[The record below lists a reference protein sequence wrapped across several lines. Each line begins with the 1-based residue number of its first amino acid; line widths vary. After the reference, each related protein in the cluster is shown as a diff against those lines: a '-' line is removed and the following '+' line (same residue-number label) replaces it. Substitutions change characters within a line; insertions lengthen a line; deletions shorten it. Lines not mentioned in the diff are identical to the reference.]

1 MAVLDLQE
9 QEQVDAFKAWWKDN
23 GKWLLIALA
32 LVVSGFAAMQGWQFY
47 KEKKMSEASML
58 YAELEKQLA
67 SNDPKR
73 INDAETAVIEKY
85 ASTVYAP
92 RAALLAA
99 RVNIQSNDV
108 PRAKSQLEWVIKHA
122 EETGLQ
128 SVARLKL
135 ASVLLDEKKYADAL
149 KLLDEKHPESFD
161 GLYADLKGDVLHAQ
175 GKADEAR
182 AAYQLAFNK
191 SDSNS
196 KYRSLIQIKLDALGG
211 AK

>member
-32 LVVSGFAAMQGWQFY
+32 VAVSGFAVMQGWQFY
-47 KEKKMSEASML
+47 KEKTMAEASTL
-58 YAELEKQLA
+58 YVELEKQLS

-73 INDAETAVIEKY
+73 INDAGQAVIDKFG
-85 ASTVYAP
+85 STAYAP

-99 RVNIQSNDV
+99 QVNIQTKDIA
-108 PRAKSQLEWVIKHA
+108 RAKTQLEWVIQHA
-122 EETGLQ
+122 DETGLQ
-128 SVARLKL
+128 NLARLKL
-135 ASVLLDEKKYADAL
+135 ASVLLDEKNYAEAL
-149 KLLDEKHPESFD
+149 KLLDAKHAESFM
-161 GLYADLKGDVLHAQ
+161 GLYADLKGDVLNAQ

-182 AAYQLAFNK
+182 AAYQLALTK
-191 SDSNS
+191 TDAQS
-196 KYRSLIQIKLDALGG
+196 KYRILIQMKLDALGG

>member
-23 GKWLLIALA
+23 GKWLLIALT
-32 LVVSGFAAMQGWQFY
+32 LVVSGFAATQGWQFY
-47 KEKKMSEASML
+47 KEKKMTEAHVL

-73 INDAETAVIEKY
+73 INDAEAVVIDKY
-85 ASTVYAP
+85 GSTVYAP

-99 RVNIQSNDV
+99 QVNIQSNDV

-135 ASVLLDEKKYADAL
+135 ASVLLDKKNYADAL
-149 KLLDEKHPESFD
+149 KLLDEKHTESFD
-161 GLYADLKGDVLHAQ
+161 GLYADLKGDVLNAQ
-175 GKADEAR
+175 GKAVEAR
-182 AAYQLAFNK
+182 AAYQLALNK
-191 SDSNS
+191 IDSKS
-196 KYRSLIQIKLDALGG
+196 QYRTLIQIKLDALGG

>member
-47 KEKKMSEASML
+47 KEKKMNEASML

-85 ASTVYAP
+85 GSTVYAP

-99 RVNIQSNDV
+99 
-108 PRAKSQLEWVIKHA
+108 
-122 EETGLQ
+122 TG
-128 SVARLKL
+128 
-135 ASVLLDEKKYADAL
+135 
-149 KLLDEKHPESFD
+149 
-161 GLYADLKGDVLHAQ
+161 
-175 GKADEAR
+175 
-182 AAYQLAFNK
+182 
-191 SDSNS
+191 
-196 KYRSLIQIKLDALGG
+196 
-211 AK
+211 

>member
-9 QEQVDAFKAWWKDN
+9 QEQVDEFKAWWSDN
-23 GKWLLIALA
+23 GKWLLITVT
-32 LVVSGFAAMQGWQFY
+32 LVIVGFAAMQGWKFY
-47 KEKKMSEASML
+47 TEKKLTEASML
-58 YAELEKQLA
+58 YGELEKQLT

-73 INDAETAVIEKY
+73 INDAATAVIDNY
-85 ASTVYAP
+85 DSTVYAP

-99 RVNIQSNDV
+99 QVNIESNDL
-108 PRAKSQLEWVIKHA
+108 PRAKTQLEWVIKHA

-128 SVARLKL
+128 NVARLKL
-135 ASVLLDEKKYADAL
+135 ASVLLDEKKYDDAL
-149 KLLDEKHPESFD
+149 KLVNQKHAESFE

-182 AAYQLAFNK
+182 AAYQLALNK
-191 SDSNS
+191 TAAQSQ
-196 KYRSLIQIKLDALGG
+196 YRTLIQVKLDALGG

>member
-23 GKWLLIALA
+23 GKGVLIALV

-47 KEKKMSEASML
+47 KEKKMTEASML
-58 YAELEKQLA
+58 YAELENQLA

-73 INDAETAVIEKY
+73 INDAETAVIDKY
-85 ASTVYAP
+85 GSTVYAP

-99 RVNIQSNDV
+99 QVNIQSNDL

-122 EETGLQ
+122 EESGLQ
-128 SVARLKL
+128 NVARLKL
-135 ASVLLDEKKYADAL
+135 ASVLMDEKKFADAL
-149 KLLDEKHPESFD
+149 KLLEEKHPESFES
-161 GLYADLKGDVLHAQ
+161 LYADLKGDVLNAQ

-182 AAYQLAFNK
+182 AAYQLALNK
-191 SDSNS
+191 SDSKS
-196 KYRSLIQIKLDALGG
+196 KYRNLIQIKLDALGG

>member
-32 LVVSGFAAMQGWQFY
+32 VAASGFAATQGWLHY
-47 KEKKMSEASML
+47 KEKKMDEASTL
-58 YAELEKQLA
+58 YAELEKQFA

-73 INDAETAVIEKY
+73 INDAEQAVIGKFG
-85 ASTVYAP
+85 STAYAP

-99 RVNIQSNDV
+99 QVNIQNNDV
-108 PRAKSQLEWVIKHA
+108 VRAKSQLEWVIKHA
-122 EETGLQ
+122 DETGLQ
-128 SVARLKL
+128 NVARLKL
-135 ASVLLDEKKYADAL
+135 ASVLLDEKNYAEAL
-149 KLLDEKHPESFD
+149 KLLDAKHAESFV
-161 GLYADLKGDVLHAQ
+161 GLYADLKGDVLNAQ

-182 AAYQLAFNK
+182 LAYQLAFNK
-191 SDSNS
+191 TDAQS
-196 KYRSLIQIKLDALGG
+196 KYRKLIQMKLDALGG

>member
-1 MAVLDLQE
+1 MAVLDVQE

-23 GKWLLIALA
+23 GKWLLIALTLA
-32 LVVSGFAAMQGWQFY
+32 IGGFAAMQGWHFY
-47 KEKKMSEASML
+47 KEKKMADASIL

-73 INDAETAVIEKY
+73 INDAEQAVIDQY
-85 ASTVYAP
+85 GSTAYAP

-99 RVNIQSNDV
+99 QVNLQNKDV
-108 PRAKSQLEWVIKHA
+108 ARAKSQLEGVIKHSD
-122 EETGLQ
+122 ETGLQ
-128 SVARLKL
+128 NVARLKL
-135 ASVLLDEKKYADAL
+135 ASILLDEKKYAEAL
-149 KLLDEKHPESFD
+149 KLLDAKHAESFV
-161 GLYADLKGDVLHAQ
+161 GLYADLKGDILNAQ

-191 SDSNS
+191 TDAQS
-196 KYRSLIQIKLDALGG
+196 KYRNLIQMKLDALGG

>member
-47 KEKKMSEASML
+47 KEKKLTEASML

-85 ASTVYAP
+85 GSTVYAP

-99 RVNIQSNDV
+99 KVNIQSNDV
-108 PRAKSQLEWVIKHA
+108 PRAKSQLEWVMKHA

-128 SVARLKL
+128 SVARLNL
-135 ASVLLDEKKYADAL
+135 ASVLLDEKKYADAI

-161 GLYADLKGDVLHAQ
+161 GLYTDLKGDVLHAQ

-191 SDSNS
+191 SDPNS

>member
-32 LVVSGFAAMQGWQFY
+32 LAVAGFAAMQGWQFY
-47 KEKKMSEASML
+47 KEKKMTDASTL

-73 INDAETAVIEKY
+73 VNDAEQAVINQFGTT
-85 ASTVYAP
+85 AYAP

-99 RVNIQSNDV
+99 QVNLQNKDV
-108 PRAKSQLEWVIKHA
+108 ARAKSQLEWVIKNA
-122 EETGLQ
+122 DEPGLQ
-128 SVARLKL
+128 NVARLKL
-135 ASVLLDEKKYADAL
+135 ASVLLDEKNYADAL
-149 KLLDEKHPESFD
+149 KLLDVKHAESFM
-161 GLYADLKGDVLHAQ
+161 GLYADLKGDVLNAQ

-191 SDSNS
+191 TDAQS
-196 KYRSLIQIKLDALGG
+196 KYRTLIQMKLDALGG

>member
-32 LVVSGFAAMQGWQFY
+32 VAVSGFAVMQGWQFY
-47 KEKKMSEASML
+47 KEKTMAEASTL
-58 YAELEKQLA
+58 YVELEKQLS

-73 INDAETAVIEKY
+73 INDAAQAVIDKFG
-85 ASTVYAP
+85 STAYAP

-99 RVNIQSNDV
+99 QVNIQNKDV
-108 PRAKSQLEWVIKHA
+108 ARAKAQLEWVIKHA
-122 EETGLQ
+122 DETGLQ
-128 SVARLKL
+128 NLARLKL
-135 ASVLLDEKKYADAL
+135 ASVLLDEKNYAEAL
-149 KLLDEKHPESFD
+149 KLLDAKHAESFM
-161 GLYADLKGDVLHAQ
+161 GLYADLKGDVLNAQ

-182 AAYQLAFNK
+182 AAYQLALTK
-191 SDSNS
+191 TDAQS
-196 KYRSLIQIKLDALGG
+196 KYRILIQMKLDALGG

>member
-23 GKWLLIALA
+23 GKWLLIAL
-32 LVVSGFAAMQGWQFY
+32 VVAASGFAATQGWQFY
-47 KEKKMSEASML
+47 KDKKIAEASTL

-73 INDAETAVIEKY
+73 INDAEQAVIDKFS
-85 ASTVYAP
+85 STAYAP

-99 RVNIQSNDV
+99 QVNIQSNDV
-108 PRAKSQLEWVIKHA
+108 PRAKSQLEWVIKNA

-128 SVARLKL
+128 NVARLKL
-135 ASVLLDEKKYADAL
+135 ASVLLDEKNYADAL
-149 KLLDEKHPESFD
+149 KLLDVKHAESFM
-161 GLYADLKGDVLHAQ
+161 GLYADLKGDVLKAQ

-182 AAYQLAFNK
+182 AAYQLALTK
-191 SDSNS
+191 TDTHS
-196 KYRSLIQIKLDALGG
+196 KYRNLIQMKLDALGG

>member
-47 KEKKMSEASML
+47 KEKKLTEASML

-85 ASTVYAP
+85 GSTVYAP

-99 RVNIQSNDV
+99 KVNIQSNDV
-108 PRAKSQLEWVIKHA
+108 PRAKSQLEWVMKHA

-128 SVARLKL
+128 SVARLNL

-161 GLYADLKGDVLHAQ
+161 GLYTDLKGDVLHAQ

-191 SDSNS
+191 SDPNS

>member
-32 LVVSGFAAMQGWQFY
+32 LAVAGFAAMQGWQFY
-47 KEKKMSEASML
+47 KEKKMTDASTL

-73 INDAETAVIEKY
+73 INDAEQAVINQFGTT
-85 ASTVYAP
+85 AYAP

-99 RVNIQSNDV
+99 QVNLQNKDV
-108 PRAKSQLEWVIKHA
+108 ARAKSQLEWVIKHA
-122 EETGLQ
+122 DELGLQ
-128 SVARLKL
+128 NVARLKL
-135 ASVLLDEKKYADAL
+135 ASLLLDEKNYVEAL
-149 KLLDEKHPESFD
+149 KLLDVKHADSFM
-161 GLYADLKGDVLHAQ
+161 GLYADLKGDVLNAQ

-191 SDSNS
+191 TDAQS
-196 KYRSLIQIKLDALGG
+196 KYRTLIQMKLDALGG

>member
-23 GKWLLIALA
+23 GKWLLIAL
-32 LVVSGFAAMQGWQFY
+32 VVAASGFAATQGWQYY
-47 KEKKMSEASML
+47 KDKKIAEASTL

-73 INDAETAVIEKY
+73 INDAEQAVIDKF
-85 ASTVYAP
+85 ASTAYAP

-99 RVNIQSNDV
+99 QVNIQSNDV
-108 PRAKSQLEWVIKHA
+108 PRAKSQLEWVIKNA

-128 SVARLKL
+128 NVARLKL
-135 ASVLLDEKKYADAL
+135 ASVLLDEKNYADAL
-149 KLLDEKHPESFD
+149 KLLDVKHAESFM
-161 GLYADLKGDVLHAQ
+161 GLYADLKGDVLKAQ

-182 AAYQLAFNK
+182 AAYQLALTK
-191 SDSNS
+191 TDTHS
-196 KYRSLIQIKLDALGG
+196 KYRNLIQMKLDALGG

>member
-23 GKWLLIALA
+23 GKGVLIALV

-47 KEKKMSEASML
+47 KEKKMTEASML
-58 YAELEKQLA
+58 YAELENQLA

-73 INDAETAVIEKY
+73 INDAETAVIDKY
-85 ASTVYAP
+85 GSTVYAP

-99 RVNIQSNDV
+99 QVNIQSNDV

-128 SVARLKL
+128 NVARLKL
-135 ASVLLDEKKYADAL
+135 ASVLLDEKKFADAL
-149 KLLDEKHPESFD
+149 KLLEEKHPESFES
-161 GLYADLKGDVLHAQ
+161 LYADLKGDVLNAQ

-191 SDSNS
+191 SDSKS
-196 KYRSLIQIKLDALGG
+196 KYRNLIQIKLDALGG

>member
-32 LVVSGFAAMQGWQFY
+32 LAVAGFAAMQGWQFY
-47 KEKKMSEASML
+47 KEKKMTDASTL

-73 INDAETAVIEKY
+73 INDAEQAVINQFGTT
-85 ASTVYAP
+85 AYAP

-99 RVNIQSNDV
+99 QVNLQNKDV
-108 PRAKSQLEWVIKHA
+108 ARAKSQLEWVIKHA
-122 EETGLQ
+122 DETGLQ
-128 SVARLKL
+128 NVARLKL
-135 ASVLLDEKKYADAL
+135 ASVLLDEKNYADAL
-149 KLLDEKHPESFD
+149 KLLDVKHAESFM
-161 GLYADLKGDVLHAQ
+161 GLYADLKGDVLNAQ

-191 SDSNS
+191 TDAQS
-196 KYRSLIQIKLDALGG
+196 KYRTLIQMKLDALGG